1 MERRSRLGIVL
12 LVLVAISLI
21 FAGPVMAAEKAQP
34 AQPEKA
40 AVKAAVKAEKMTL
53 MGTVKALGKDK
64 KGVVTSVGIQTD
76 KGDYMVSKKGKGKDL
91 IKMVDKKVE
100 VTGAVMEK
108 KGKKTIS
115 VSQYKVIE

>member
-1 MERRSRLGIVL
+1 MERRSRLGVVL

-21 FAGPVMAAEKAQP
+21 FAGPVMAAEK

-115 VSQYKVIE
+115 VSQYKVME

>member
-1 MERRSRLGIVL
+1 MDVAFGMVL

-34 AQPEKA
+34 E
-40 AVKAAVKAEKMTL
+40 KAAVKAEKMTL